1 MHCISVKP
9 IMYISKYLF
18 VNRSLSIKHFI
29 LALVQFDTDTEDHG
43 KIKYSYHY
51 IWHYNF
57 SNGGK

>member
-18 VNRSLSIKHFI
+18 VKYKVLY

-43 KIKYSYHY
+43 KIKSPYHY
-51 IWHYNF
+51 I
-57 SNGGK
+57 